1 MQPKLA
7 EKLQKYLDDTGVKK
21 GYLAKKAGFTSL
33 TLRNIMNGRLISLEV
48 ALKLQKATN
57 NYITIED
64 AGFKK
69 EDYGLS

>member
-1 MQPKLA
+1 MQQELA
-7 EKLQKYLDDTGVKK
+7 EKLQKYLKETGIKK
-21 GYLAKKAGFTSL
+21 TYLANKAGFTPL
-33 TLRNIMNGRLISLEV
+33 TLRNIMKGRATSLEV